1 MSEFKTL
8 DELFDTIKSKRTAN
22 PEKSYCAKMFKKGRK
37 KIAQKVGEEAVETVI
52 EAAGNNK
59 KEAIEESADLLFHLL
74 LLWVEMGI
82 KPERVMAELE
92 KRKDISGIEEKK
104 KRKEA

>member
-22 PEKSYCAKMFKKGRK
+22 PEKSYCAKMFKKGRN
-37 KIAQKVGEEAVETVI
+37 KIAQKIGEEAVEVVI
-52 EAAGNNK
+52 EATGHNK
-59 KEAIEESADLLFHLL
+59 KETIEESADLIFHLL

-82 KPERVMAELE
+82 KPEKVMTELE
-92 KRKDISGIEEKK
+92 KRKDISGITEKL
-104 KRKEA
+104 KRKEK